1 MSIHHV
7 PRELSLRVLSY
18 SNVTAT
24 MALVLSLGGSA
35 YAVGALPAGS
45 VGPAQVRDGSLPA
58 SKLTPEARRTLTAG
72 TTPRARAAVATV
84 GNVKRLGGLG
94 FDAPARNT
102 AGSAVFLTVRAGV
115 LSAPGQNGHIYLDVT
130 PDDGTGKPNDA
141 LWTTAAYVAQ
151 RNQLLNLDAAGAGS
165 TLSAIVPAGHWY
177 RLRTLTIAG
186 YSAPTYI
193 LDGSY
198 PASYITLG

>member
-1 MSIHHV
+1 M
-7 PRELSLRVLSY
+7 SLRLLSY

-45 VGPAQVRDGSLPA
+45 VGGAQVRDGSLPA
-58 SKLTPEARRTLTAG
+58 SKLTPRARRELAAAA
-72 TTPRARAAVATV
+72 PARAHAAVATV

-102 AGSAVFLTVRAGV
+102 TGSAVFLTVRAGV
-115 LSAPGQNGHIYLDVT
+115 LSAPGQNGHVYLDIT

-141 LWTTAAYVAQ
+141 LWTSAAYVAQ

-186 YSAPTYI
+186 FSAPTYI
-193 LDGSY
+193 LDSSNPGSY
-198 PASYITLG
+198 VTLG